1 MQENTTLSFPLSIK
15 WRAKILDTLWALKAM
30 AFLLSNLKPSLLPQT
45 KSKPISQTLSSAKTT
60 TSQTTSLFFT
70 SCATP
75 LSTLQTPTAQ
85 VALGSTPT
93 TGAKDEHQ
101 QQKDEFYL
109 NLGVAVRT
117 LREDM
122 PLIFV
127 KDLNYDIY
135 RWFSHLGILVFLLGM
150 CDFGV
155 IWVWFYVRF
164 KRFHIGG
171 YGFLMLNLIILV
183 NEFSSSVILCRW
195 VIFCNI

>member
-1 MQENTTLSFPLSIK
+1 MKVATCQRPKLCLLIFFHLDFIWWAHSKPLKIVTNDTTKGSKFSFSATHVTNARDENNTSLSFSLSIR
-15 WRAKILDTLWALKAM
+15 WRAEILDTLWALKAM

-45 KSKPISQTLSSAKTT
+45 KSKPIFQTLPSAKAT
-60 TSQTTSLFFT
+60 TSQGTSLFFT

-109 NLGVAVRT
+109 NLGLAVRT

-135 RWFSHLGILVFLLGM
+135 RWFSHLGI
-150 CDFGV
+150 
-155 IWVWFYVRF
+155 
-164 KRFHIGG
+164 
-171 YGFLMLNLIILV
+171 
-183 NEFSSSVILCRW
+183 
-195 VIFCNI
+195 

>member
-1 MQENTTLSFPLSIK
+1 
-15 WRAKILDTLWALKAM
+15 M

-45 KSKPISQTLSSAKTT
+45 KSKPIFQTLSSAKATT
-60 TSQTTSLFFT
+60 TSQATSLFF
-70 SCATP
+70 
-75 LSTLQTPTAQ
+75 STLQTPTAQ

-109 NLGVAVRT
+109 NLGLAVRT

-135 RWFSHLGILVFLLGM
+135 RSFSHLGIWLSYLRCV
-150 CDFGV
+150 
-155 IWVWFYVRF
+155 
-164 KRFHIGG
+164 
-171 YGFLMLNLIILV
+171 ILV
-183 NEFSSSVILCRW
+183 LSLCGFMFDLRGFILGEMGY
-195 VIFCNI
+195 